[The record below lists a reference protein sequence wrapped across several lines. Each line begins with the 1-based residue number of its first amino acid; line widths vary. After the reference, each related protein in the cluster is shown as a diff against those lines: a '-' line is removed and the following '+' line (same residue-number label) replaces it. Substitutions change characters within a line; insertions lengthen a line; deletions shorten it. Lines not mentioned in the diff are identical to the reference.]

1 MIIVQQGVIMT
12 VEKAHKIFSE
22 IIWNSE
28 LSNMT
33 LSEYLDTYPSE
44 NRLWIETEKL
54 CIKHGINLWIVQCK

>member
-1 MIIVQQGVIMT
+1 MT
-12 VEKAHKIFSE
+12 KLQAHKIFSE

-44 NRLWIETEKL
+44 HKLWIDTEIL
-54 CIKHGINLWIVQCK
+54 CIKHGINLWEVQCK